1 MPSSGTAIIAVV
13 DDDPSVLE
21 AVGNLLESAGY
32 AVLPFSSAEELLNGG
47 EVAAIDCLISDIGM
61 PVMTGVALQ
70 AELGRLRPALPV
82 ILITGRNGLGNAEA
96 GAGAGAP
103 NNRGLFRK
111 PFDSQKLLDALAAAL
126 ADPDRP

>member
-1 MPSSGTAIIAVV
+1 V

-32 AVLPFSSAEELLNGG
+32 AVLPFNTAEALLNGG
-47 EVAAIDCLISDIGM
+47 DVAAIDCLISDIGM
-61 PVMTGVALQ
+61 PVMSGVALQ

-82 ILITGRNGLGNAEA
+82 ILITGRNGLGNA
-96 GAGAGAP
+96 GADAP

-111 PFDSQKLLDALAAAL
+111 PFDSQKLLNALAAAL
-126 ADPDRP
+126 AGSARP